1 MNTPVIP
8 GLTGHRLWLDT
19 IDSTNSEALRR
30 LPELPGGTVLAARE
44 QTAGRGQRGNTWFSE
59 PGRNLTFS
67 IVLKN
72 LPLSAQEAIRL
83 NYLTSVAVASF
94 LESHGVKAAIKW
106 PNDIYVDGRKICG
119 MLIENTL
126 GPGGRLMASVIGI
139 GVNMNQVAFPQLA
152 NATSLSFVTGKEYDL
167 EAELEAFLAVFDGL
181 LQLLDSEE
189 LMAAYSARLFRKGV
203 PSRYHDLLTDC
214 EYQGVIEGV
223 EPDGRLHIR
232 NLDGGDYYYRFK
244 EVSYIL

>member
-1 MNTPVIP
+1 MKT
-8 GLTGHRLWLDT
+8 LWLDT

-30 LPELPGGTVLAARE
+30 LPELEGGTVLAARE
-44 QTAGRGQRGNTWFSE
+44 QTAGRGQRGNTWFTE

-67 IVLKN
+67 IVLKQ
-72 LPLSAQEAIRL
+72 LPLQAAESVRL
-83 NYLTSVAVASF
+83 NFLTSVAVASF

-139 GVNMNQVAFPQLA
+139 GINVNQTGFPQLA
-152 NATSLSFVTGKEYDL
+152 NATSLALVSGKVYDL
-167 EAELEAFLAVFDGL
+167 EAELQAFLALFEGL
-181 LQLLDSEE
+181 FEQLDSEE
-189 LMAAYSARLFRKGV
+189 LMAAYSTRLFRKGV
-203 PSRYHDLLTDC
+203 PSRYHDLLTDQ